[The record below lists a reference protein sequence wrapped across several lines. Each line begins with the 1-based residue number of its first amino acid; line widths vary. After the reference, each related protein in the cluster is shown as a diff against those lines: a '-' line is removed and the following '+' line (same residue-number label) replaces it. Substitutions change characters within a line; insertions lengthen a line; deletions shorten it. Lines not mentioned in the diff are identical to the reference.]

1 MLFDEIKL
9 GYPALWLK
17 TTEFSRAAESL
28 ISYDFRDFYTIDFE
42 SAFSQYVDGSWK
54 TVLIETLNP
63 ETNERVAQ
71 STFDPSVSLDYF
83 INLKSEKP
91 VTFILSIIGKP
102 DMTLPPYMSFIASL
116 NSKYRKN
123 FWTDDANAGAI
134 QIIFLSST
142 DAPEEYA
149 HMFKNVEFSYPNAEE
164 LFTVVNHID
173 NASAGRFIKQDSVK
187 DIVRSGLGLAED
199 QFVDLCLRS
208 ILHHNEVNP
217 KYIYD
222 QKMAKIKQA
231 GILEIIKPTISF
243 ANIGGLDNIK
253 DIIQRTKLLWDNR
266 EQAKSFGVVPIRRV
280 LMVGVPGTGKSAI
293 CQATA
298 HELGLD
304 LARTG
309 ISQVM
314 NSFVGQSEQNM
325 RAVFQQIKMM
335 TPLCVWID
343 EFGRD
348 LSGGASSASVDAGTT
363 DRVHGEFLTGLQEL
377 PEDTFLMCAANQIE
391 NLRPEMLRADRFDK
405 IVFVGLPSL
414 EERKDIFKICLKTID
429 TDHQFDLDALAEKAE
444 YFTGA
449 EITALIKEVK
459 FFVVSSELRSINT
472 NDIISYIPNVRNIL
486 WNKNRDMIKG
496 MYQYALEQWDWA
508 STEQQ
513 KDAKLILSGR
523 KSNSESELAWKI

>member
-28 ISYDFRDFYTIDFE
+28 VSYNFRNFYTIDFE
-42 SAFSQYVDGSWK
+42 SGFSQYVDGAWK
-54 TVLIETLNP
+54 TILIESINP
-63 ETNERVAQ
+63 ENGETVNQ
-71 STFDPSVSLDYF
+71 STFDPSVSLNYLL
-83 INLKSEKP
+83 NLKSDKP
-91 VTFILSIIGKP
+91 ITYLLPILGKP
-102 DMTLPPYMSFIASL
+102 DSVLPPYISFVASL
-116 NSKYRKN
+116 NDKYRKN
-123 FWTDDANAGAI
+123 FWLDNIEATSL
-134 QIIFLSST
+134 QVIFISST
-142 DAPEEYA
+142 DAPEEYM
-149 HMFKNVEFSYPNAEE
+149 HMFKTVQFSYPNSEE

-173 NASAGRFIKQDSVK
+173 NSSCGRFVDQNEIK
-187 DIVRSGLGLAED
+187 DIVRSGLGLTED
-199 QFVDLCLRS
+199 RFLDLCLRS
-208 ILHHNEVNP
+208 IVNNNKIDS
-217 KYIYD
+217 KYVYD
-222 QKMAKIKQA
+222 QKMAHIKEA
-231 GILEIIKPTISF
+231 GILEIIKPKISF
-243 ANIGGLDNIK
+243 DNIGGLDNIK
-253 DIIQRTKLLWDNR
+253 DIIQRTKLLWSNR

-298 HELGLD
+298 KELGLD

-314 NSFVGQSEQNM
+314 NSFVGKSEANM
-325 RAVFQQIKMM
+325 RAVFDQIKMM

-348 LSGGASSASVDAGTT
+348 LSGGSSSSHVDAGTT

-377 PEDTFLMCAANQIE
+377 PEDTFLMCAANQLD

-405 IVFVGLPSL
+405 IVFVGLPSFQ
-414 EERKDIFKICLKTID
+414 ERKDIFSIVLKNIE
-429 TDHQFDLDALAEKAE
+429 TDHQFDYDILAERSQ

-459 FFVVSSELRSINT
+459 FFVVSSELRPINT
-472 NDIISYIPNVRNIL
+472 KDIISYIPSVRNIL
-486 WNKNRDMIKG
+486 WNKNRDMIKN

-508 STEQQ
+508 STEQLQ
-513 KDAKLILSGR
+513 DAKMIIQGTR
-523 KSNSESELAWKI
+523 SNSDKDLAWKI